1 MCTKQ
6 SLLSRCCENW
16 ISEGLAVY
24 THLIPL
30 SHNFSSFYYAPNLP
44 VFSSGQSISLLEPW
58 VNFFS
63 FMGVIVFLTCEKVQ
77 HWQVTKEYRFQIVDN
92 LMLFLYLLHILT
104 VREPHTPWQFLSMFA
119 IVQRG
124 TLYFTL
130 LFCPSLPYWVQAW
143 VLSKC
148 KRLEY
153 FLSSRS
159 SVRLRLCH
167 TSSFSATQ
175 SSATRIEKA
184 TYDLFSNLCHEIIN
198 DSDRKGDLW
207 LILQVW
213 HLRRWHRAE
222 VAVRRGEVNK
232 HFATRGLKQDDFG
245 LSRVLY
251 HYQWK

>member
-92 LMLFLYLLHILT
+92 LMLFLYLLHILI

-130 LFCPSLPYWVQAW
+130 LFCPSLPHWAQAW
-143 VLSKC
+143 VLSK
-148 KRLEY
+148 
-153 FLSSRS
+153 
-159 SVRLRLCH
+159 
-167 TSSFSATQ
+167 
-175 SSATRIEKA
+175 
-184 TYDLFSNLCHEIIN
+184 
-198 DSDRKGDLW
+198 
-207 LILQVW
+207 
-213 HLRRWHRAE
+213 
-222 VAVRRGEVNK
+222 
-232 HFATRGLKQDDFG
+232 
-245 LSRVLY
+245 
-251 HYQWK
+251 